1 MKGFGKSLWSLGLN
15 ELDDFLE
22 NNKNNLNSLQVE
34 GFQNLLTGLDEFFE
48 EESVTSL
55 TDDNRMEMFSS
66 ASLESTDIIQATSN
80 FHGSLMFSNV
90 IINGSNREE
99 EINWYGL
106 VSIDIFISYSI
117 NTNLTIKAIKAG

>member
-1 MKGFGKSLWSLGLN
+1 LWSLGLN

-22 NNKNNLNSLQVE
+22 NNINNLDPLQVE

-66 ASLESTDIIQATSN
+66 ASLESTDIIRATSN
-80 FHGSLMFSNV
+80 FHGSPMFSNV
-90 IINGSNREE
+90 IINGSNSEE

-117 NTNLTIKAIKAG
+117 NTNLTIKAINAG